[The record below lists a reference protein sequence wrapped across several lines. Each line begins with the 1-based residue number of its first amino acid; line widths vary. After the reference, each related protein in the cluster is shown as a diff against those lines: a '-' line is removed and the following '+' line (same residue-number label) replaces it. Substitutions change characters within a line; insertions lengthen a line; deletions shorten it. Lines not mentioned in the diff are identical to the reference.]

1 MAQLASAPA
10 LGAGGPPFESE
21 YPDKQNLQTN
31 SLQVFF
37 ITFGL
42 MLRLILI
49 VGAGS
54 FIGGVA
60 RFLASRFIQNLTISS
75 FPLGTFLVNITGCF
89 LIGAFY
95 GLSERGNL
103 LNDELRIFLTVGLCG
118 GFTTF
123 SAFTNENVS
132 LLRDGNFFHFLL
144 YTGLS
149 LFLGITA
156 TYLGNLT
163 TKLI

>member
-1 MAQLASAPA
+1 
-10 LGAGGPPFESE
+10 
-21 YPDKQNLQTN
+21 
-31 SLQVFF
+31 
-37 ITFGL
+37 
-42 MLRLILI
+42 MLRLLII
-49 VGAGS
+49 VGTGS

-60 RFLASRFIQNLTISS
+60 RFLASRYIQNIAISS

-89 LIGAFY
+89 LIGLFY
-95 GLSERGNL
+95 GLTERGSL
-103 LNDELRIFLTVGLCG
+103 MNDELRLFLTVGLCG

-123 SAFTNENVS
+123 STFTNENVS

-149 LFLGITA
+149 VFIGITS

-163 TKLI
+163 TKLF